1 MEDIDMTSTQSQTA
15 KERTERLEARITRSQ
30 KALFKQAAALQGRTL
45 SDFIIQAAAEAA
57 TRVVQEQQVIT
68 LTTQEQKVFVEA
80 LLNPPAPGPR
90 LHSAARRYRKLAGQ

>member
-1 MEDIDMTSTQSQTA
+1 MEDFDMASTRSQTA

-45 SDFIIQAAAEAA
+45 SDFIIQAASEAA

-90 LHSAARRYRKLAGQ
+90 LNSAAHRYRKLAGQ